1 MTRGSRP
8 GRAAYVERPAL
19 AEKFGV
25 KLLATYVPMTN
36 HMVFAAVEA
45 GDADKVRD
53 VAWQGSWPAERRI
66 AGQNQV
72 TVCY

>member
-1 MTRGSRP
+1 
-8 GRAAYVERPAL
+8 
-19 AEKFGV
+19 V

-53 VAWQGSWPAERRI
+53 VAWQGRLARRAAHRWPR
-66 AGQNQV
+66 
-72 TVCY
+72 TK

>member
-1 MTRGSRP
+1 M
-8 GRAAYVERPAL
+8 EKPAL
-19 AEKFGV
+19 AEKFRV

-53 VAWQGSWPAERRI
+53 VAWHGRLARRAAHRRPKPSNSLLLRKSGS
-66 AGQNQV
+66 N
-72 TVCY
+72 